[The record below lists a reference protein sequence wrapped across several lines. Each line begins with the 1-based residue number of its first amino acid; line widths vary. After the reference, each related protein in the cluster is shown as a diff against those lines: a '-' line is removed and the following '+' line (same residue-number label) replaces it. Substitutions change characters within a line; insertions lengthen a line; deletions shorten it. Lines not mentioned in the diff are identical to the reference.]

1 MRHFL
6 LKGFA
11 GILLLA
17 AIGCGGE
24 GGEQASTPTPP
35 PPAPTPKA
43 SPQQLPTLAPGG
55 KGPDFQSPMVPE
67 TPAKPPGLIASTPTE
82 QRTKEVKIGRA
93 NPFFSLQLPPVLKVE
108 TGENQ
113 PPVKPSQL
121 GGAQVP
127 SLPELPTIGLS
138 LLPSLAAQKVPN
150 LPDLPGQI
158 GPSLP
163 PRGGATT
170 ATQPQ
175 RGGAVARRPN
185 LPGGRGALPTRQQ
198 PLSPS
203 QPKVLAAQKV
213 PNLPDLPGQIGPSLP
228 PRGGATTATQPQR
241 GGAVARRPNL
251 PEGTVARRRQGVQ
264 VPTLPSR
271 EVPKLPDLPVAI
283 GPSLPPELPAA
294 SPPPPQQEQKP
305 TAAPEPPPLPPVPQP
320 DVARAVEVS
329 GLVQVGNET
338 QIIVKAPLEPT
349 SRYVKVGQRLA
360 NGTVLVKRVEMN
372 EGSEPVVI
380 LEENGIEVVKMV
392 GEKPVSPEKPTSS
405 NS

>member
-11 GILLLA
+11 GVLLLLA
-17 AIGCGGE
+17 ATGCGGE

-35 PPAPTPKA
+35 PAPTPNA
-43 SPQQLPTLAPGG
+43 SPQAAPAAPGG
-55 KGPDFQSPMVPE
+55 KGPDFQPPMVPE

-82 QRTKEVKIGRA
+82 QRTKEVKIGRS
-93 NPFFSLQLPPVLKVE
+93 NPFLSFQLPPVLEVE

-127 SLPELPTIGLS
+127 KLPDLPNIGPT
-138 LLPSLAAQKVPN
+138 LPPVRPAPRGGATTATNSKPNLAAQTVPN
-150 LPDLPGQI
+150 LPNLPGQI
-158 GPSLP
+158 GPALP

-175 RGGAVARRPN
+175 KRGGAVARRPN
-185 LPGGRGALPTRQQ
+185 LPRGA
-198 PLSPS
+198 
-203 QPKVLAAQKV
+203 AAIK
-213 PNLPDLPGQIGPSLP
+213 
-228 PRGGATTATQPQR
+228 
-241 GGAVARRPNL
+241 
-251 PEGTVARRRQGVQ
+251 GVQ
-264 VPTLPSR
+264 VPSLPSR

-283 GPSLPPELPAA
+283 GPALPPEPVAP
-294 SPPPPQQEQKP
+294 SPQQQQQPQEKQP

-329 GLVQVGNET
+329 GVVQVGNET
-338 QIIVKAPLEPT
+338 QIIVKAPNEPT

-372 EGSEPVVI
+372 EGAEPVVI
-380 LEENGIEVVKMV
+380 LEENGIEVAKTV

-405 NS
+405 TS

>member
-138 LLPSLAAQKVPN
+138 LLPS
-150 LPDLPGQI
+150 
-158 GPSLP
+158 
-163 PRGGATT
+163 
-170 ATQPQ
+170 
-175 RGGAVARRPN
+175 
-185 LPGGRGALPTRQQ
+185 
-198 PLSPS
+198 
-203 QPKVLAAQKV
+203 LAAQKV

-405 NS
+405 KS